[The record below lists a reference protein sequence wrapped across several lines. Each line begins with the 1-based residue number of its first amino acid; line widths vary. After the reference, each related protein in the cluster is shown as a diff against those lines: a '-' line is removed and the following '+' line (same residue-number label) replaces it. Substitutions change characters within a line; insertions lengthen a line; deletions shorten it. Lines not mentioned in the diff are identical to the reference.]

1 MKTIKTKFM
10 RLIGKK
16 YFLFFGLLFTTPKA
30 KITEVDTNHE
40 KIHSRQIYEVMLLAL
55 PAAILL
61 WIFSNF
67 WLSFLFVLSSFYLWY
82 VIEWIIR
89 LFQYRD
95 AHLAYRNISFERE
108 AYENDKNLEY
118 LQNRKLVSFIRY
130 L

>member
-1 MKTIKTKFM
+1 M